1 MINLLITVP
10 KSSPA
15 VSRPWSPLTPP
26 QWWPI
31 WQHLYTRRT
40 KRNSGCSGKTIRCG
54 PSLDMGKTFR
64 RYMWLQSPDSEV
76 TSVSVHGAV
85 SWPHCPASGDSDI
98 RPSND
103 RLVTPA
109 KKLPRTIII
118 SGVMAKKRE
127 ITPKFILFTTIVRE
141 NDQKR
146 SLRLLL
152 LLQLQLFNGQH
163 VGTNL

>member
-1 MINLLITVP
+1 
-10 KSSPA
+10 
-15 VSRPWSPLTPP
+15 
-26 QWWPI
+26 
-31 WQHLYTRRT
+31 
-40 KRNSGCSGKTIRCG
+40 
-54 PSLDMGKTFR
+54 MGKTFR